1 MSFVSLA
8 YKNLWFR
15 KHRNKERGG
24 KMRALYEPLGQ
35 EPELK
40 KVKEGLKKDK
50 VPVLLTG
57 CTENQKCHVM
67 KYIGEEYLYRVIITY
82 DESRGKQ
89 LQEEYHF
96 FDKNVHFYPSKDVL
110 FYSADVHGNEIV
122 KQRQNVIKGLLDKQ
136 PLTVVVTLDG
146 LLDKVV
152 PLSEIESQVL
162 RFQVGQQIVLEE
174 LKEKLIHLGYER
186 ASFVEGTGQFAIRG
200 GIIDIFPLTEDC
212 PYRIELWDDEV
223 DSIRS
228 FDVQSQR
235 SIESV
240 EELAFYPACEMVLD
254 KKRIEKGIER
264 IEEEFRAV
272 YEKLRGEFK
281 TEESHRL
288 KKMVEKVKE
297 DLTEFNAAMGLDS
310 FLPYF
315 YEKTVSLLDYF
326 PKGETVF
333 FLDEPNRIQE
343 SAYACQLEFRE
354 SMTQRLEG
362 GYILP
367 KQAEVLHDYK
377 EILAKISNEK
387 TVLLSMLAHN
397 LELFDPKEFC
407 ELRVKSVAPYLN
419 SFSELLKDIKKYKSE
434 KYKILLFCASKTRAL
449 RLVDD
454 LRNDEVECAFTED
467 MEKNILPGELVVAAG
482 RLKKGF
488 EYPSLKF
495 VVISESDIFSN
506 KPGRKVRKRA
516 AQSGEKISSFHDL
529 SVGDY
534 VVHENHGLGIYKGI
548 EKIQVD
554 GIQKDYISIE
564 YEGGSKLFIQ
574 TSSLDLIQKYAGKE
588 ARKPKLNKLGGTEW
602 KKTKDKVRTQVE
614 SIAKDLVELYA
625 VRQERTGYQFVED
638 TVWQREFE
646 EMFPY
651 EETQDQ
657 LRAIEETK
665 QDMMSTKI
673 MDRLICG
680 DVGFGKTEVAI
691 RAAFKAVDSGKQ
703 VAYLVPTTI
712 LAQQHYETFFE
723 RMKEFPIRVGV
734 LSRFRTPYQQKK
746 TIEAI
751 KTGQVDIV
759 IGTHRLL
766 SKDVQFKNLGLL
778 IIDEEQRFGVTH
790 KEKIKMLK
798 KDVDVLT
805 LSATPIPRTLH
816 MSLIG
821 IRDMSLLEEA
831 PVDRQGIQTYVLEY
845 NAQLIKE
852 AIHRELAR
860 GGQVYYVY
868 NRVNNIDEVALEL
881 SKLVPD
887 ARVAFAHGQMSER
900 ELEKIMFAFTHK
912 ELDVLVATTIIET
925 GLDIPNV
932 NTMIIHDANKLG
944 LSQLYQL
951 RGRVGRSNRQA
962 YAFLMYKRDTMLKE
976 TAEKRLQAIREF
988 TDLGSGVKIAMRDL
1002 EIRGAGNLLGE
1013 DQSGHMAA
1021 VGYDLYCKMLN
1032 EAVLNLKGEEVEENF
1047 ETVIDLP
1054 IDAFI
1059 PATYVKNE
1067 ATKLELYKRIAE
1079 ISNSEEQE
1087 DMLDELT
1094 DRFSDPPAPVVD
1106 LLKVALLKAKAHKI
1120 GILEVALKSQ
1130 DLEFKMKWDAKIDAG
1145 KIPAFIESYPRT
1157 MRLKQGKEPTF
1168 SYFAGRV
1175 AKKELLDTIDNIL
1188 ERMKEEIC
1196 L

>member
-1 MSFVSLA
+1 M
-8 YKNLWFR
+8 K
-15 KHRNKERGG
+15 
-24 KMRALYEPLGQ
+24 ALYEPLKK
-35 EPELK
+35 EPELN
-40 KVKEGLKKDK
+40 KVKEALQNGK

-57 CTENQKCHVM
+57 CTEEQKCHLM
-67 KYIGEEYLYRVIITY
+67 NYLGEGYSYRVVITY
-82 DESRGKQ
+82 DESKGKQ
-89 LQEEYHF
+89 LQESYHF
-96 FDKNVHFYPSKDVL
+96 FDKDVSFYPSKDVL

-122 KQRQNVIKGLLDKQ
+122 KQRQEVVKRLVEQEPLTVIVTLSGLLDKI
-136 PLTVVVTLDG
+136 
-146 LLDKVV
+146 V
-152 PLSEIESQVL
+152 PLEEIKSQVL
-162 RFQVGQQIVLEE
+162 SFQVGQQIQLEE
-174 LKEKLIHLGYER
+174 LKETLVHLGYER

-200 GIIDIFPLTEDC
+200 GIIDLFPLTMDC
-212 PYRIELWDDEV
+212 PYRIELWGDEV

-235 SIESV
+235 SIEAV
-240 EELAFYPACEMVLD
+240 EELVLYPACEMVLD
-254 KKRIEKGIER
+254 ETRIKKGLKRM
-264 IEEEFRAV
+264 EEEFEAV
-272 YEKLRGEFK
+272 YETLRKDFK

-297 DLTEFNAAMGLDS
+297 DLTEFNASMGLDS

-326 PKGETVF
+326 PKEDTVF
-333 FLDEPNRIQE
+333 FIDEPARMME

-367 KQAEVLHDYK
+367 KQAEVLYDYK
-377 EILAKISNEK
+377 EILAKVAGQQ
-387 TVLLSMLAHN
+387 TVLFSMLYHP
-397 LELFDPKEFC
+397 LEFFEPKETA
-407 ELRVKSVAPYLN
+407 EIKVKSVAPYLN
-419 SFSELLKDIKKYKSE
+419 RFSDLTKDMKKYKSSQ
-434 KYKILLFCASKTRAL
+434 YKILLYCASKTRAL

-454 LRNDEVECAFTED
+454 LRKEEVECAFCED
-467 MEKNILPGELVVAAG
+467 EEKSILPGELVVMAG

-488 EYPSLKF
+488 EYPDLKF
-495 VVISESDIFSN
+495 VVISESDIFST
-506 KPGRKVRKRA
+506 KSSKKVKKRA
-516 AQSGEKISSFHDL
+516 AQNGEKISSFHDL
-529 SVGDY
+529 NIGDY

-602 KKTKDKVRTQVE
+602 KKTKEKVRSQVQNV
-614 SIAKDLVELYA
+614 AKELVELYA
-625 VRQERTGYQFVED
+625 IRQERIGFQFVED

-657 LRAIEETK
+657 LQAIEDTK
-665 QDMMSTKI
+665 KDMMSTKI

-712 LAQQHYETFFE
+712 LAQQHYETFVE
-723 RMKEFPIRVGV
+723 RMKEFPVGVGV
-734 LSRFRTPYQQKK
+734 LSRFRTPAQQKK

-845 NAQLIKE
+845 NPQLIKE

-868 NRVNNIDEVALEL
+868 NRVNNIDEIASEL
-881 SKLVPD
+881 QKLVPD

-1013 DQSGHMAA
+1013 DQSGHLAA

-1032 EAVLNLKGEEVEENF
+1032 EAVLKLKGEEVEESF
-1047 ETVIDLP
+1047 ETVIDVP
-1054 IDAFI
+1054 VDAFI

-1067 ATKLELYKRIAE
+1067 AAKLELYKRIAD
-1079 ISNSEEQE
+1079 ISSEEEQE

-1120 GILEVALKSQ
+1120 GILEISLKNQ
-1130 DLEFKMKWDAKIDAG
+1130 DLDFKMKWDAKIDTD
-1145 KIPAFIESYPRT
+1145 KIPKFLEAYPRT
-1157 MRLKQGKEPTF
+1157 MKLKQGKEPTF

-1175 AKKELLDTIDNIL
+1175 AKKELLGTIDQIL
-1188 ERMKEEIC
+1188 DHMKEEIC